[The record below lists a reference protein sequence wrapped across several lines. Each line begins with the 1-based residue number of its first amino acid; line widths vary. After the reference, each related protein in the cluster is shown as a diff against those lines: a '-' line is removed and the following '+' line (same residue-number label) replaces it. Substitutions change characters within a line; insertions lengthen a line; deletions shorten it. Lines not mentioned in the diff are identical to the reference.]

1 MSPNTNTN
9 APEHTHTFILIDA
22 DYTVIDNTP
31 IVRLYGRTTDNR
43 SIVAFDNTFEPFFYA
58 LPKPG
63 ALKALQKNLNTLK
76 ITTDTDETITIKKTE
91 TTKKT
96 IGTENVTL
104 LKIYCRIPG
113 HVPKIKDAIKDMP
126 ELDKKYEFDI
136 LFFRRYLMDKNLTP
150 MTFIEATGKEP
161 EQPLKDTVES
171 DITLLIS
178 SIKNTKQQNY
188 TPKILSFDLETM
200 QEGIAQKII
209 LASIYAKG
217 TCKKVLAYV
226 EDNYPHSI
234 ILKDEKELLQAL
246 AETITKKDPDIITT
260 YNGDSFDMPII
271 HDRSK
276 KYKTPPL
283 ILGRD
288 RREITFRSRGRTT
301 PAITRGRIHIDI
313 YQFISVIMR
322 ATIKSEVMTLNAVAA
337 ELLGERKKEMTWDQ
351 MKENWKHK
359 KNLDKFAEYCL
370 HDSRITYKL
379 SELILPNIFA
389 LSKLTGQVPSDV
401 CRMTYG
407 QLVESYAM
415 KSASEKNIIIPNR
428 PTSETISQRRQIE
441 SFTGAFV
448 VEPKPGLHENI
459 AVFDFRSLYPSII
472 VSHNIDPSTFMC
484 SCCKTSKQNHVPD
497 TGYYFCTKK
506 TGFIPQAL
514 GSLIKKRIAIKTKMK
529 TIKPATAQYTDL
541 YAQQYALK
549 TVSNAFYGYLGF
561 AGSRWYR
568 RECGESVTAFGRDYI
583 HKVIC
588 LAKTY
593 GFEVVYG
600 DTDSVFLK
608 LPDPKAD
615 LKKTAKKYLKEVN
628 SHLPGIMELEFEGT
642 FRRGIFVKK
651 KTGTG
656 GAKKRYA
663 LIDNKGNLTIRGFEK
678 VRRDWS
684 KLSKDTQEK
693 VLRLVLSDQVDDAV
707 SYVKEVVIRLKT
719 GKVPLEE
726 LGIYT
731 AVKRDL
737 NDYEQIGPH
746 VAAARKAQQR
756 GIQIIPGQTIKYII
770 TSGRGSISDKAELIQ
785 FAKDYDKDYYIKKQI
800 LPAAMRALSVFN
812 ITEDELMGEGKQ
824 TALSSFVKK
833 P

>member
-1 MSPNTNTN
+1 MLS
-9 APEHTHTFILIDA
+9 HTHTFLLIDA
-22 DYTVIDNTP
+22 DYTVIDNIP
-31 IVRLYGRTTDNR
+31 IVRLYGRTKDGR
-43 SIVAFDNTFEPFFYA
+43 SIVAFDNTFEPYFYA

-63 ALKALQKNLNTLK
+63 ALKTLQKNLKTLK

-91 TTKKT
+91 TIKKT
-96 IGTENVTL
+96 IGTENATL
-104 LKIYCRIPG
+104 LKIYSHIPG
-113 HVPKIKDAIKDMP
+113 HIPKIKDAIKDMP
-126 ELDKKYEFDI
+126 ELDKKFEFDI
-136 LFFRRYLMDKNLTP
+136 LFFRRYLMDKNLLP

-161 EQPLKDTVES
+161 EQPLKDTVQS
-171 DITLLIS
+171 DITLLIT

-209 LASIYAKG
+209 LASIYTQG
-217 TCKKVLAYV
+217 NYKKVLAYV
-226 EDNYPHSI
+226 EDNYPHST
-234 ILKDEKELLQAL
+234 ILKDEKELLQKL
-246 AETITKKDPDIITT
+246 AETIIKKDPDIITT

-276 KYKTPPL
+276 KYKTPM

-288 RREITFRSRGRTT
+288 KREITFHSRGRTT
-301 PAITRGRIHIDI
+301 PAVTRGRIHIDL

-322 ATIKSEVMTLNAVAA
+322 ATIKSEVMTLNAIAA
-337 ELLGERKKEMTWDQ
+337 ELLDERKKEMTWDQ

-370 HDSRITYKL
+370 HDSLITYKL
-379 SELILPNIFA
+379 SKLILPNIFA
-389 LSKLTGQVPSDV
+389 LSRLTGQIPSDV

-428 PTSETISQRRQIE
+428 PTSETIRERRQIE

-472 VSHNIDPSTFMC
+472 VSHNIDPCTFMC
-484 SCCKTSKQNHVPD
+484 SCCKTSDTNRVPGTD
-497 TGYYFCTKK
+497 YYFCTKK
-506 TGFIPQAL
+506 NGFIPRAL
-514 GSLIKKRIAIKTKMK
+514 ASLIKKRIAIKTKMK
-529 TIKPATAQYTDL
+529 TTKPATPKYTDL

-568 RECGESVTAFGRDYI
+568 RQCGESVTAFGRDYI
-583 HKVIC
+583 HKVID
-588 LAKTY
+588 LAKTH

-608 LPDPKAD
+608 LIDTRQDLEKA
-615 LKKTAKKYLKEVN
+615 AKKYLKEVN

-663 LIDNKGNLTIRGFEK
+663 LIDNEGNLTIRGFEK

-693 VLRLVLSDQVDDAV
+693 VLRLVLSNQVDDAV
-707 SYVKEVVIRLKT
+707 SHVKEVVIRLKT
-719 GKVPLEE
+719 GQVPLEE

-731 AVKRDL
+731 SVKRDL

-746 VAAARKAQQR
+746 VAAARKAQKR

-770 TSGRGSISDKAELIQ
+770 TAGRGTISDKAELIQ

-812 ITEDELMGEGKQ
+812 ITEEELMCEGKQ
-824 TALSSFVKK
+824 TALSSFAKK
-833 P
+833 S

>member
-1 MSPNTNTN
+1 MPKH
-9 APEHTHTFILIDA
+9 EFLLIDA

-31 IVRLYGRTTDNR
+31 IVRLYGRTKDGK
-43 SIVAFDNTFEPFFYA
+43 SIIAFDNTFEPYFYA

-63 ALKALQKNLNTLK
+63 ALKSLQKNLDTLK
-76 ITTDTDETITIKKTE
+76 IQDRDETITIKKTE
-91 TTKKT
+91 TIKKT
-96 IGTENVTL
+96 IGTENATL

-126 ELDKKYEFDI
+126 ELDKKFEFDI
-136 LFFRRYLMDKNLTP
+136 LFFRRYLMDKNLLP
-150 MTFIEATGKEP
+150 MTFIETTGKEP
-161 EQPLKDTVES
+161 GQPLKDTVQS
-171 DITLLIS
+171 DITLLTT
-178 SIKNTKQQNY
+178 SIKTTTQHDY
-188 TPKILSFDLETM
+188 PPKILSFDLETM
-200 QEGIAQKII
+200 QEGITQKII

-217 TCKKVLAYV
+217 GYKKVLAYV
-226 EDNYPHSI
+226 KDNYPHSI
-234 ILKDEKELLQAL
+234 ILKDEKELLQKL

-271 HDRSK
+271 HERSK
-276 KYKTPPL
+276 KYKTP
-283 ILGRD
+283 IKLGRD
-288 RREITFRSRGRTT
+288 RREIIFRSRGRTT
-301 PAITRGRIHIDI
+301 PAITRGRIHIDLF
-313 YQFISVIMR
+313 QFISVIMR

-370 HDSRITYKL
+370 HDSRLTYRL

-389 LSKLTGQVPSDV
+389 LSRLTGQVPSDV

-428 PTSETISQRRQIE
+428 PTSETITERRQIE

-484 SCCKTSKQNHVPD
+484 SCCKTSSTNSVPGSD
-497 TGYYFCTKK
+497 YYFCTKK
-506 TGFIPQAL
+506 TGFIPRAL
-514 GSLIKKRIAIKTKMK
+514 GSLIKKRIDIKTKMK
-529 TIKPATAQYTDL
+529 TTDPGTPQYTDL

-568 RECGESVTAFGRDYI
+568 RQCGESVTAFGRDYI
-583 HKVIC
+583 HKVID
-588 LAKTY
+588 LAKTH

-608 LPDPKAD
+608 LPDPKTD
-615 LKKTAKKYLKEVN
+615 LEKTAKKYLDEVN

-707 SYVKEVVIRLKT
+707 SHVKEVIIRLKT
-719 GKVPLEE
+719 GNVPLEE

-731 AVKRDL
+731 SVKRDL
-737 NDYEQIGPH
+737 DDYDQIGPH
-746 VAAARKAQQR
+746 VAAARKAQKR
-756 GIQIIPGQTIKYII
+756 GISIIPGQTIKYII
-770 TSGRGSISDKAELIQ
+770 TVGKGSISDKAELIQ

-800 LPAAMRALSVFN
+800 LPAAMRALSVFG
-812 ITEDELMGEGKQ
+812 ITEDELMGNGKQ
-824 TALSSFVKK
+824 TALSSFTKK
-833 P
+833 S